1 MKQFFDNGVYY
12 AGVYPVIFNIFD
24 PNFLGMNSLII
35 LQVTNLDTSNIQG
48 TSTESF
54 IDLAIKGG
62 WVMVPIVLLSLVAV
76 YIFFERWF
84 AIKKAARVDQNFM
97 NRIKDYIIDGKV
109 DSARTL
115 CQSTDNPVARMIEK
129 GISRIGRPLNDVNAA
144 IENVGRLE
152 IYNLERGLPTLATV
166 AGGAPM
172 IGFLGTV
179 IGMVQA
185 FHQMS
190 TAGNNINVGQ
200 LSAGIYTA
208 LITTVAG
215 LIVGII
221 AYFAYNSLVARVDK
235 VINNMEAGTSEFID
249 LLNEPAK

>member
-1 MKQFFDNGVYY
+1 
-12 AGVYPVIFNIFD
+12 
-24 PNFLGMNSLII
+24 MNLFI
-35 LQVTNLDTSNIQG
+35 LLQNLAADTTMAEG
-48 TSTESF
+48 TARESF

-62 WVMVPIVLLSLVAV
+62 WVMIPIVLLSLVAV

-84 AIKKAARVDQNFM
+84 AIKKAASIDQNFM
-97 NRIKDYIIDGKV
+97 NRIKDYIMDGKV
-109 DSARTL
+109 DAAKTL
-115 CQSTDNPVARMIEK
+115 CQSTDNPVAAMIEK

-152 IYNLERGLPTLATV
+152 VYKLERGLPTLASV
-166 AGGAPM
+166 SGGAPM

-190 TAGNNINVGQ
+190 TAGNNINVGE
-200 LSAGIYTA
+200 LSGGIYTA

-221 AYFAYNSLVARVDK
+221 AFFAYNILVARVDK
-235 VINNMEAGTSEFID
+235 VINNMEASSTEFID

>member
-1 MKQFFDNGVYY
+1 
-12 AGVYPVIFNIFD
+12 
-24 PNFLGMNSLII
+24 MNLFII
-35 LQVTNLDTSNIQG
+35 LQSIGTDTAITSG

-62 WVMVPIVLLSLVAV
+62 WVMIPILLLSLVAV

-84 AIKKAARVDQNFM
+84 AIKKAANIDQNFM

-109 DSARTL
+109 DAAKTL
-115 CQSTDNPVARMIEK
+115 CQSTDNPVAAMIEK

-152 IYNLERGLPTLATV
+152 VYKLERGLPTLASV
-166 AGGAPM
+166 SGGAPM

-190 TAGNNINVGQ
+190 TAGNNINVGE
-200 LSAGIYTA
+200 LSGGIYTA

-221 AYFAYNSLVARVDK
+221 AFFAYNILVARVDK
-235 VINNMEAGTSEFID
+235 VINTMEASSTEFID